1 MTQREKGNPGAA
13 GGAGA
18 VRFLTAL
25 SSLEGARRARLAFES
40 LRLYGG
46 TWSECPAWVF
56 CRPSTACD
64 PADVERVYAG
74 LAGVQVLPLAGDGE
88 APPYPFWDKVQAC
101 AEAEA
106 MAGPAV
112 RSLVWLSPSCLI
124 VGPPIL
130 FDLAPPLAA
139 AFRTVHHRNIGSL
152 AHEPLDAFW
161 TGVYGAVGLGDAPY
175 TVESFADRWEIRP
188 YLNTHCFAID
198 PTRGLCRAWA
208 TRFEELVADRAFQE
222 GPCQDP
228 LRRVFLHQAVLS
240 ALVAKEL
247 ERQEVRLLPPEY
259 SYPLHMHDEVP
270 PERRA
275 RALNDLVCAA
285 YEDAIPI
292 DGIAIEEPLRSWLK
306 ARVADLEEREKS
318 SC

>member
-1 MTQREKGNPGAA
+1 MSQLEATPPVTEV
-13 GGAGA
+13 AGA
-18 VRFLTAL
+18 VRFLTAV
-25 SSLEGARRARLAFES
+25 STVEGALAARLAIES
-40 LRLYGG
+40 LRTFGG
-46 TWSECPAWVF
+46 TLSACPAWVF
-56 CRPSTACD
+56 CRVGPGCD
-64 PADVERVYAG
+64 PAEVERACAE
-74 LAGVQVLPLAGDGE
+74 LEEVQVQPLVREAG
-88 APPYPFWDKVQAC
+88 AQPYPFRDKVQAS
-101 AEAEA
+101 AQAEA
-106 MAGPAV
+106 MAGPTV

-124 VGPPIL
+124 VRPPAL

-188 YLNTHCFAID
+188 YFNTLCFAID